1 MKDKQIKTN
10 SKINEEKLNPSG
22 LGIVAYVMSLLIPVW
37 GLILGVIDLVHWKD
51 GRDHSIG
58 LIGLIV
64 SIAMVAVTVY
74 CVSIFVM

>member
-1 MKDKQIKTN
+1 MKDKQIMTN

-22 LGIVAYVMSLLIPVW
+22 LGIVAYVMALLIPVW
-37 GLILGVIDLVHWKD
+37 GLILGVIDLAHWKD

-64 SIAMVAVTVY
+64 SSVMLAAVVY
-74 CVSIFVM
+74 WVSQFVM

>member
-1 MKDKQIKTN
+1 MKDKQIMTN

-64 SIAMVAVTVY
+64 SSVMLAAVVY
-74 CVSIFVM
+74 WVSQFVM